1 MEPTAILIFII
12 AAVSFAALWSV
23 LRARAERE
31 VAIVRAQL
39 GTEAASCAARADE
52 ASRHALEVQGLLA
65 AREAAI
71 RGLQDEL
78 AQSREESVRLHTVL
92 DGERRAASEKLALLR
107 DAETKLRDAFAA
119 LSSEALRQN
128 NQSFLDLAKASLTEF
143 QKTATIDLEVRQK
156 SIEEMVQPVKDS
168 LTRVDDALKVVE
180 QNRVGTQSALAE
192 QLRAV
197 QASQQSLQVETGR
210 LVQALRSPNVRG
222 QWGELQLRRVVE
234 AAGMLE
240 YCDFDIKE
248 STNADGIRLTPD
260 LIVRLPG
267 GKNVVVDAK
276 VPASAYLDAMEADD
290 ETAREA
296 KLREHTRQ
304 VRDHIVRL
312 GNKAYWQ
319 HFQPAPDLVIMFVP
333 GETLLSTAMQRDPG
347 LLEFSLSRSVM
358 LASPLTLM
366 AMLRAVAYGW
376 QQEKV
381 AKNAQE
387 ISELGRQL
395 YDRIRVMAVHFEE
408 VAKGLMRSVDAYNKA
423 VGSLESR
430 VLVTARRLKDKGITA
445 PEELPE
451 LETLDHTARPL
462 GAAELVGLFDDEPV
476 EGVIVKD
483 ASTGSAQAETVAKTT

>member
-1 MEPTAILIFII
+1 VELTDIAVLALGAMAV
-12 AAVSFAALWSV
+12 AAVWFV
-23 LRARAERE
+23 LRARADRE

-39 GTEAASCAARADE
+39 GSEAASCAGRAD
-52 ASRHALEVQGLLA
+52 ATSKHADDLQRQLGVRETMVAALHDELTRAREDA
-65 AREAAI
+65 ARLDAA
-71 RGLQDEL
+71 LQ
-78 AQSREESVRLHTVL
+78 A
-92 DGERRAASEKLALLR
+92 ERRAAAEKLVLLR
-107 DAETKLRDAFAA
+107 DAEVKLREAFSA
-119 LSSEALRQN
+119 LSSDALRQN
-128 NQSFLDLAKASLTEF
+128 NQSFLELARASLTEF
-143 QKTATIDLEVRQK
+143 QQTARLDLDGRHK
-156 SIEEMVQPVKDS
+156 SIEELVQPLKES
-168 LTRVDDALKVVE
+168 LTRVDGALHRVE
-180 QNRVGTQSALAE
+180 QNRVGTHSALTE
-192 QLRAV
+192 QLRAM
-197 QASQQSLQVETGR
+197 QSAQQSLQVETGR

-248 STNADGIRLTPD
+248 STTADGIRLTPD

-276 VPASAYLDAMEADD
+276 VPSAAYLDAMETEDD
-290 ETAREA
+290 TARDG
-296 KLREHTRQ
+296 KLKDHARQ
-304 VRDHIVRL
+304 VREHVIRL

-333 GETLLSTAMQRDPG
+333 GETLLSVALQRDPA
-347 LLEFSLSRSVM
+347 LLEFSLTRGVM

-408 VAKGLMRSVDAYNKA
+408 VARGLMRSVEAYNRA

-445 PEELPE
+445 PEELPD
-451 LETLDHTARPL
+451 LETIDQTARSL
-462 GAAELVGLFDDEPV
+462 GAPELVGLFEDEPV
-476 EGVIVKD
+476 DGVIVK
-483 ASTGSAQAETVAKTT
+483 E

>member
-1 MEPTAILIFII
+1 MSV
-12 AAVSFAALWSV
+12 AAVWLV
-23 LRARAERE
+23 LRARADRE
-31 VAIVRAQL
+31 VAVVRAHL
-39 GTEAASCAARADE
+39 GSEAAGCAARAAAASSHVDE
-52 ASRHALEVQGLLA
+52 LQRQLA
-65 AREAAI
+65 ARETALAA
-71 RGLQDEL
+71 LHDDL
-78 AQSREESVRLHTVL
+78 ARSREDAARLDAAL
-92 DGERRAASEKLALLR
+92 QAERRAAAEKLVVLR
-107 DAETKLRDAFAA
+107 EAETKLREAFSA

-128 NQSFLDLAKASLTEF
+128 NQSFLELARASLAEF
-143 QKTATIDLEVRQK
+143 QQTARHDLDGRQK
-156 SIEEMVQPVKDS
+156 SIEELVQPLKES
-168 LTRVDDALKVVE
+168 LTRVDSALQQVE
-180 QNRVGTQSALAE
+180 HNRVGTHSAIAE
-192 QLRAV
+192 QLRAMHG
-197 QASQQSLQVETGR
+197 AQQSLQVETGR

-248 STNADGIRLTPD
+248 STTADGVRLTPD

-276 VPASAYLDAMEADD
+276 VPSAAYLDAMETDD

-296 KLREHTRQ
+296 RLKDHARQ
-304 VRDHIVRL
+304 VRDHVVRL
-312 GNKAYWQ
+312 GNKTYWQ
-319 HFQPAPDLVIMFVP
+319 HFQPAPDLVIMFLP
-333 GETLLSTAMQRDPG
+333 GETLLSTALQRDHA
-347 LLEFSLSRSVM
+347 LLEFTLTRGVM

-387 ISELGRQL
+387 ISDLGRQL
-395 YDRIRVMAVHFEE
+395 YERIRVMALHFEE
-408 VAKGLMRSVDAYNKA
+408 VARGLMRSVDAYNRA

-451 LETLDHTARPL
+451 LETIDHTARAL
-462 GAAELVGLFDDEPV
+462 GAPELVGLFDDEPV
-476 EGVIVKD
+476 EGVIVK
-483 ASTGSAQAETVAKTT
+483 E